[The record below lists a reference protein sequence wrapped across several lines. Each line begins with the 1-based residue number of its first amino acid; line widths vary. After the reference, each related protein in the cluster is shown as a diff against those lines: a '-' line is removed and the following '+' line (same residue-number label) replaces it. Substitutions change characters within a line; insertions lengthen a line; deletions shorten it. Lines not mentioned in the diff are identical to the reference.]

1 MEEQMKKLLLVG
13 VIALGILGCGKS
25 VKAGAQI
32 VLLKMDRKSI
42 MSDIHQ
48 RESWLRQGYGNR
60 IAIEKEISNLN
71 NMWKLTN
78 MELKKLGSK

>member
-1 MEEQMKKLLLVG
+1 MKKLVLVSI
-13 VIALGILGCGKS
+13 IALGVFGCGKS
-25 VKAGAQI
+25 VKNGAQI
-32 VLLKMDRKSI
+32 VMLKMDRKAI
-42 MSDIHQ
+42 MSDILQ
-48 RESWLRQGYGNR
+48 RESWLKQGYGNR